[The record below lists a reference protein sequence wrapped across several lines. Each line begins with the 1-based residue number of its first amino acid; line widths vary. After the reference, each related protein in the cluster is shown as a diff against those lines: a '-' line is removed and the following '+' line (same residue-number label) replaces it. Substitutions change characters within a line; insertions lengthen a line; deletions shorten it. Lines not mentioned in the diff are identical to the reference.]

1 MPTPSNDNLPVIIVG
16 AGPCGLIAAVA
27 LKKYNVPFVIIER
40 ASRSKICSN
49 AGSGFELAPTSVTIF
64 NRLGV
69 DVSELVSIYKGLS
82 VLNPDGKLMRNST
95 LSVKAGSVN
104 RAHMQNILLKMLF
117 PSPKDEEG
125 VLLCGS
131 GLETYREE
139 VEESA
144 DGGRVVAT
152 LTSGETITGCALLAC
167 DGINSRVRAVMHG
180 GYDSTKDW
188 ETNVERGN
196 ELDPLHFCDTIVY
209 WGKTPLQKGS
219 LLEEEFSK
227 TQGNDGKLTSF
238 VFSLTSPKVPANIYM
253 IPAQNA
259 TVINWAITVASK
271 EQSKSKNNDGSDLT
285 RRGGGPLTEE
295 EKARLFDFTNDG
307 SNTESVIRGMEG
319 LKILEE
325 LIRLT
330 DAKNITE
337 AGLFDRENL
346 DLPFSSESNLVALL
360 GDSAHPQTPLLGQGV
375 NMAIT
380 DAYVYATNIAVSKKN
395 KESPREAILKST
407 TAQRHKSSKSTV
419 KMARFMCKLFTS
431 QNRFVCWL
439 MYLVCKYSPVSFIVG
454 QVDDSDKSNS
464 DFLKFLDESC
474 CTPKEQ
480 EVLKA

>member
-104 RAHMQNILLKMLF
+104 RAHMQNVLLEMLF

-152 LTSGETITGCALLAC
+152 LTSGETITGCVLLAC
-167 DGINSRVRAVMHG
+167 DGIHSRVRAVMHG

-188 ETNVERGN
+188 ETNVERSN

-219 LLEEEFSK
+219 LLEEEFTK
-227 TQGNDGKLTSF
+227 TQGIDGKVTSF

-253 IPAQNA
+253 IPAQDA

-271 EQSKSKNNDGSDLT
+271 EQSKSKSNDGSDLT

-319 LKILEE
+319 LKVLEE
-325 LIRLT
+325 LIRQT

-346 DLPFSSESNLVALL
+346 DLPFASESNLVALL

-380 DAYVYATNIAVSKKN
+380 DAYIYATNIAVSKKN
-395 KESPREAILKST
+395 KKSPREAILKST

-480 EVLKA
+480 EVLKV